1 MVHRSTLIRTALRVA
16 ICLVVSFIV
25 LSVVLRVEAYRFQR
39 RAERLMADVQAL
51 KLRRSN
57 WLEAERLIS
66 RWGKYGNYEG
76 HCDAS
81 FCRYSIGLSSSERTL
96 ERWFFA
102 KIPAN
107 YLNNHFVYRT
117 ASLFYTLW
125 EHLQV
130 RSVTVR
136 ATFVVQ
142 DSVVLRKSAVFIY
155 DVVPTFSGSSG
166 YSLIA
171 TSRATSRLTSGGWP
185 LIGSEQL
192 AEHPFYA
199 VTRPGGCTFCLMA
212 NVTFTPDTPDP
223 EMRRLTTFNLNCIT
237 RLRPCRYLEDIYPA
251 AENWH
256 LYDGTVGGRP
266 LPPNQAHT
274 EQASLPLACR
284 VPLFARGREAGQIL
298 SVTALSESQERQP
311 GEVTEKATVR
321 LNGVLKG
328 ETGYKPGELIA
339 VTSRSGDWYSPPAI
353 ETPLIPGKQFLFLTV
368 YREDKSHPLEL
379 DRCLV
384 LPDTPEIRN
393 QLEAGVAQNDSLRYP
408 DPHSSDFIPD

>member
-1 MVHRSTLIRTALRVA
+1 
-16 ICLVVSFIV
+16 VSFV
-25 LSVVLRVEAYRFQR
+25 LLNVFLRFEAYRFQR
-39 RAERLMADVQAL
+39 RAEHLMADVQAL
-51 KLRRSN
+51 KLRQSN
-57 WLEAERLIS
+57 WLEADRLIS
-66 RWGKYGNYEG
+66 RWGKYGNYKG

-81 FCRYSIGLSSSERTL
+81 FCRYSIGLDSPEITL
-96 ERWFFA
+96 GQAFA
-102 KIPAN
+102 LAPPN
-107 YLNNHFVYRT
+107 SNNHFVYQI
-117 ASLFYTLW
+117 ASLISPLW
-125 EHLQV
+125 EHLGV

-142 DSVVLRKSAVFIY
+142 DRVVLRKSAVFIY
-155 DVVPTFSGSSG
+155 DVPPTFSGSSG

-199 VTRPGGCTFCLMA
+199 VTRPGGCSFCLMA

-256 LYDGTVGGRP
+256 LYDGTLGGRP
-266 LPPNQAHT
+266 SPPNQAHT
-274 EQASLPLACR
+274 EHASLPLACR

-311 GEVTEKATVR
+311 GEVIEKATVR

-328 ETGYKPGELIA
+328 ETEYKPGELIA
-339 VTSRSGDWYSPPAI
+339 VTSRSDDGYSPLAI
-353 ETPLIPGKQFLFLTV
+353 ETPLNPGKQFLLLTV

-384 LPDTPEIRN
+384 LSDTPEIRN
-393 QLEAGVAQNDSLRYP
+393 QLEAGVAQNDSLRYA
-408 DPHSSDFIPD
+408 DPRASNFIPD

>member
-1 MVHRSTLIRTALRVA
+1 MVYRSTLIRTLRRIG
-16 ICLVVSFIV
+16 ICLVVSFVV
-25 LSVVLRVEAYRFQR
+25 LNVFLRVEAYRFQR

-51 KLRRSN
+51 KLRQSN

-66 RWGKYGNYEG
+66 RWGKYGHYEG

-81 FCRYSIGLSSSERTL
+81 FCRYSIGLNS
-96 ERWFFA
+96 
-102 KIPAN
+102 PAMALGN
-107 YLNNHFVYRT
+107 AGFWRHLDNHFVRLIAPFIFDYSGGRL
-117 ASLFYTLW
+117 ATL
-125 EHLQV
+125 L
-130 RSVTVR
+130 T
-136 ATFVVQ
+136 TIVVQ

-155 DVVPTFSGSSG
+155 DVPSTSSGSSG

-171 TSRATSRLTSGGWP
+171 TSRATSRLTSGGLP

-199 VTRPGGCTFCLMA
+199 VTRPGGCSFCLMA

-251 AENWH
+251 AEDWH
-256 LYDGTVGGRP
+256 LYDGTLGGRP
-266 LPPNQAHT
+266 SPPNQTHT
-274 EQASLPLACR
+274 EHAPLSLACR

-298 SVTALSESQERQP
+298 SVTALSESQERRP
-311 GEVTEKATVR
+311 GEVIEKASVR

-339 VTSRSGDWYSPPAI
+339 VTSRSYGSYSPLAI
-353 ETPLIPGKQFLFLTV
+353 ETPLTPGGQFLLLTV
-368 YREDKSHPLEL
+368 YREDKSQPLEL
-379 DRCLV
+379 ERCLV
-384 LPDTPEIRN
+384 LSDTPEIRN
-393 QLEAGVAQNDSLRYP
+393 QLEAGVAQNDSLRYA
-408 DPHSSDFIPD
+408 DPRASNFIPD

>member
-1 MVHRSTLIRTALRVA
+1 MVYRSTLIRTLGRVG
-16 ICLVVSFIV
+16 ICLVVSF
-25 LSVVLRVEAYRFQR
+25 VVLNVFFRVEAYRFQR
-39 RAERLMADVQAL
+39 RAEHLMADVQAL
-51 KLRRSN
+51 KLRQSN
-57 WLEAERLIS
+57 WLEADRLIS
-66 RWGKYGNYEG
+66 RWGKYGNYKG

-81 FCRYSIGLSSSERTL
+81 FCRYSIELDSPGITL
-96 ERWFFA
+96 DRAFA
-102 KIPAN
+102 LASPI
-107 YLNNHFVYRT
+107 LNNHFVYQI
-117 ASLFYTLW
+117 ASLIFPPW
-125 EHLQV
+125 EHLGV

-136 ATFVVQ
+136 AAFVVQ
-142 DSVVLRKSAVFIY
+142 DRVVLRKSAVFIY
-155 DVVPTFSGSSG
+155 YVSPTFSGSSG

-199 VTRPGGCTFCLMA
+199 VTRPGGCSFCLMA

-256 LYDGTVGGRP
+256 LYDGTPGDRP
-266 LPPNQAHT
+266 SPPNQVHT
-274 EQASLPLACR
+274 ENALLPLACG

-298 SVTALSESQERQP
+298 SVTALSESQEGQP
-311 GEVTEKATVR
+311 GEIIEEKASVR

-328 ETGYKPGELIA
+328 ETGYNPGELIA
-339 VTSRSGDWYSPPAI
+339 VTSRSDSRYSPNEI
-353 ETPLIPGKQFLFLTV
+353 ETPLTPGKQFLLLTV
-368 YREDKSHPLEL
+368 YREDKSYPLEL

-393 QLEAGVAQNDSLRYP
+393 QLEAGVAQNDSLRYA
-408 DPHSSDFIPD
+408 DPRASNFIPD

>member
-1 MVHRSTLIRTALRVA
+1 MVYRSTLIRTLRRVG
-16 ICLVVSFIV
+16 ICLVVSFVV
-25 LSVVLRVEAYRFQR
+25 LNVFLRVEAYRFQR
-39 RAERLMADVQAL
+39 RAERLMADFQAL
-51 KLRRSN
+51 ELRQSN
-57 WLEAERLIS
+57 WLDADRLIS

-81 FCRYSIGLSSSERTL
+81 FCRYSVGLNSPGMT
-96 ERWFFA
+96 FGQAFA
-102 KIPAN
+102 MAPAN
-107 YLNNHFVYRT
+107 LNNHFVYRT
-117 ASLFYTLW
+117 ASLISTLW
-125 EHLQV
+125 EHLGV
-130 RSVTVR
+130 RLATVR

-142 DSVVLRKSAVFIY
+142 DRVVLRKSAVFIY
-155 DVVPTFSGSSG
+155 EVPPTFSGSSG

-199 VTRPGGCTFCLMA
+199 VTRPGGCSFCLMA

-256 LYDGTVGGRP
+256 LYDGTLGGRP
-266 LPPNQAHT
+266 SPPNQAHT
-274 EQASLPLACR
+274 EHPPLPLACR
-284 VPLFARGREAGQIL
+284 VPLFARGREASQIL

-311 GEVTEKATVR
+311 GEVIEKASVR

-328 ETGYKPGELIA
+328 ETEYKPGELIA
-339 VTSRSGDWYSPPAI
+339 VTSRSDSRYSPNEI
-353 ETPLIPGKQFLFLTV
+353 ETPLSPGRQFLLLTV

-379 DRCLV
+379 ERCLV
-384 LPDTPEIRN
+384 LSDTPEIRN
-393 QLEAGVAQNDSLRYP
+393 QLEAGVAQNDSLRYA
-408 DPHSSDFIPD
+408 DTRSSYFIPD